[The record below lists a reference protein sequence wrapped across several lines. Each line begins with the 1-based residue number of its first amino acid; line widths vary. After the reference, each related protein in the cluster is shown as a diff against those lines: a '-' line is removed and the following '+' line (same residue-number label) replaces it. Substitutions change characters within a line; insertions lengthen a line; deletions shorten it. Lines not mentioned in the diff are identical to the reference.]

1 MKRRIPPKSELRGT
15 KRLLKNIF
23 SYKHKNF
30 YKWDMIGLNGNASLS
45 IKARCYWGLPG
56 VVLQESSYLNA
67 VNFAWEPLLLQT
79 QFFSLGLLDEC
90 VHLNLGNALLAS
102 NDIKRKK
109 KKKTRGVNH
118 LRSHL
123 TRGCVFIYLSVS
135 VIFPPRKCTF
145 ACLSTIRHNTNNPAI
160 TGGLSWPLKV
170 SSSTEEWFSNS
181 QVHIGLLSSRG
192 PRKHHYS

>member
-1 MKRRIPPKSELRGT
+1 M
-15 KRLLKNIF
+15 
-23 SYKHKNF
+23 
-30 YKWDMIGLNGNASLS
+30 
-45 IKARCYWGLPG
+45 
-56 VVLQESSYLNA
+56 NA
-67 VNFAWEPLLLQT
+67 VNFTREPLLLQT
-79 QFFSLGLLDEC
+79 LYCFCFCCVRPCVRVCVCVLLPRSLRGVC
-90 VHLNLGNALLAS
+90 VHVNLGNTLPIAS
-102 NDIKRKK
+102 NDIKRR
-109 KKKTRGVNH
+109 KKTRGVNH

-135 VIFPPRKCTF
+135 VNFPPRKCTF

>member
-1 MKRRIPPKSELRGT
+1 MPPWALRQDATEGYLALCSRRVAIWTPLTSHE
-15 KRLLKNIF
+15 
-23 SYKHKNF
+23 
-30 YKWDMIGLNGNASLS
+30 SLS
-45 IKARCYWGLPG
+45 YSR
-56 VVLQESSYLNA
+56 LN
-67 VNFAWEPLLLQT
+67 
-79 QFFSLGLLDEC
+79 FFSLGLLDEC

-109 KKKTRGVNH
+109 RKKTRGVNH